1 MFSPPIPKVFFV
13 GLGLNFLLLPEV
25 YNISSKA
32 NSNSVQTSFQN
43 DFPSDGYNWIH
54 V

>member
-1 MFSPPIPKVFFV
+1 MFLPLSPKFFIF
-13 GLGLNFLLLPEV
+13 LGLNFLLLPEV